1 MAVCS
6 SLGTRMEKSINT
18 TSSIINAFFYLIY
31 LSINVC
37 EDGGELVT
45 MMNRILNLPYCFCSS
60 CPNPTEDV
68 LVLQVTADCA
78 DDAECRPSSGE
89 PCTNHTA

>member
-1 MAVCS
+1 M
-6 SLGTRMEKSINT
+6 
-18 TSSIINAFFYLIY
+18 
-31 LSINVC
+31 
-37 EDGGELVT
+37 

-78 DDAECRPSSGE
+78 DDAECRPSSGD
-89 PCTNHTA
+89 PCTNHTAVNVMYCPWNNRWREYFGVPQTKHLLTAMRGRIGITISM